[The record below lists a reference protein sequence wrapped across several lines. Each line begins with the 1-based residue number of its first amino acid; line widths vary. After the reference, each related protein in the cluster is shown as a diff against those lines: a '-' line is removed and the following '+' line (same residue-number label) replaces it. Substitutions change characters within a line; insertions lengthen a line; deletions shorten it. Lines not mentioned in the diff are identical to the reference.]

1 MTLLNIMDA
10 SESLSNKILE
20 EKQVEKFSQFIEKY
34 GENVNALKKKLK
46 GRESVPVSTATDVPE
61 SVSLFNLTGF
71 NQFSLA
77 KSSVFSFYRQ

>member
-1 MTLLNIMDA
+1 MDA

-77 KSSVFSFYRQ
+77 KRSSNVFIL